1 MRDKVASD
9 RVKQVTGHLKDS
21 PQLPAAYSDI
31 LSTLD
36 NIRER
41 VATPNFQNRGC
52 IKQKRSEKLW
62 VRERLGQLLYAGSFV
77 EIGSVSGKA
86 KWKQTGERTEEIED
100 FMPANNVQGLFKSF
114 HRKGEPHA

>member
-21 PQLPAAYSDI
+21 PQLPADYSDI